1 MGDKDLTLWLK
12 LRDEASGALKGL
24 LPSLKQVGLAVGVA
38 AAAGV
43 ALSISSFTDFQ
54 TSLNNVKAVSQA
66 TVTEMALFEQQ
77 ALDMGAS
84 TKFSAQEAADAQA
97 FLAMAGLSVQQSL
110 AALPGTLQLAAAG
123 QMDLAKAADLTTNVM
138 SGYRLAVGDIPRIND
153 LLAST
158 ASTANTNVEQL
169 GDAMSYVGPVA
180 AAAGRPIEETAA
192 ALGLLASNAFAG
204 ERGGTAL
211 RGIIATLITPS
222 AALESITGKYALTL
236 HDATGAMLPL
246 DEILGQFN
254 EKGVTSGEI
263 MSIFGK
269 RAGPAMLALLGE
281 GGDALKDYTKDLEA
295 VGDAAKIMAET
306 QQEGIVGV
314 MTNMS
319 SAAST
324 LSIIIGRELE
334 PAFTVFAESATE
346 GMRWLGENIGFVIS
360 ETKAIATSVAAG
372 FTTVGLAYL
381 AMNARMVATT
391 IATNVAKAAMVAFN
405 LVTRANPIGLLVTA
419 IGAAVAAYV
428 YWSDEINAFLA
439 GAWNK
444 YLAANEY
451 AIELLRPMASL
462 VGIELPASMDEYRI
476 ATDVAAEATESLSFA
491 ETIAA
496 AESEVLAVAESN
508 VATEARAAAEAV
520 ETMAEEVDAFLS
532 TVEGKSAGLDHWGL
546 QLDGIGKSVALI
558 PPPLFDMTGTIED
571 QSAAVGHWG
580 VDITQFGEQLD
591 VLPLKAQA
599 ATEGFLD
606 NITSTFAAAFEG
618 GGGFMGGLQSVMTQG
633 WEGLFL
639 EEGEKSAD
647 GFLGTMQE
655 KFTAL
660 GGLPLVGPLLAAFGP
675 ALIGGISKIWSSF
688 GPSEAELAARKQFAG
703 FHKGAVEALG
713 ETQKFADEVQ
723 VAINQGWD
731 TTLAETRAGFILFGT
746 DAGLTYDQAF
756 ADYERYQQ
764 AVGAGNT
771 ALMEQIE
778 ADYARYREASEEAN
792 EAASRAWESASNAA
806 VSAFRASEDAGVSAY
821 DEIFEKA
828 IESGHGQ
835 EEAVA
840 QATAAQLAASAEVIA
855 AKREEYAFDAAM
867 NAAMSLGANATAE
880 ERKSAARDA
889 ATVARESWGA
899 AMDAVADSD
908 QAASDAMNETWDPE
922 SGDVVTDTRGA
933 ADAIVLKMEQAERDL
948 QIQFEKMSAAAGTE
962 AQSIESSFNSIE
974 IKDQSFTIREHR
986 SFRIAGFR
994 NSARVGLKAGSMAAR
1009 LARASR

>member
-12 LRDEASGALKGL
+12 LKDEASGAFKG
-24 LPSLKQVGLAVGVA
+24 SAKVIA
-38 AAAGV
+38 AAAVAIGV
-43 ALSISSFTDFQ
+43 AVGAAGIKLFKLGSDAEEAD
-54 TSLNNVKAVSQA
+54 NVIGLAFGSMK
-66 TVTEMALFEQQ
+66 QQ
-77 ALDMGAS
+77 AIDWSAAFKAATGS
-84 TKFSAQEAADAQA
+84 SKFESRE
-97 FLAMAGLSVQQSL
+97 L
-110 AALPGTLQLAAAG
+110 
-123 QMDLAKAADLTTNVM
+123 AADLGLIIRGMGFTEQATFDMSTQMVELAADMSSAKNVP
-138 SGYRLAVGDIPRIND
+138 LALALDKIRAGLIGESEPLRTMGV
-153 LLAST
+153 LLSEAR
-158 ASTANTNVEQL
+158 VKQ
-169 GDAMSYVGPVA
+169 VA
-180 AAAGRPIEETAA
+180 YAE
-192 ALGLLASNAFAG
+192 
-204 ERGGTAL
+204 
-211 RGIIATLITPS
+211 GIA
-222 AALESITGKYALTL
+222 
-236 HDATGAMLPL
+236 ATGAELTIQEKVQARMHI
-246 DEILGQFN
+246 IL
-254 EKGVTSGEI
+254 VD
-263 MSIFGK
+263 SIAMHGDLINTQESSANQWRAIGNVVFDAATTFGK
-269 RAGPAMLALLGE
+269 KLLPAFNDVLGVMRTMVDRGVEVLEWLSASEDRMDTLGAIMVGAVVAGVVSVTAALWLMVPAVTAATGGLNLVLPAIVVGLGLASAAAWKFRDDISNAMADAVDVVSGFVLGALTQIHKLALLEDKIFGTDFAAGIADAASAVE
-281 GGDALKDYTKDLEA
+281 QFRVDAGGSLRVLRDDAGPPMVELADMGYAIGLSLGGSSGDA
-295 VGDAAKIMAET
+295 
-306 QQEGIVGV
+306 
-314 MTNMS
+314 
-319 SAAST
+319 
-324 LSIIIGRELE
+324 
-334 PAFTVFAESATE
+334 P
-346 GMRWLGENIGFVIS
+346 
-360 ETKAIATSVAAG
+360 SVAG
-372 FTTVGLAYL
+372 G
-381 AMNARMVATT
+381 AR
-391 IATNVAKAAMVAFN
+391 VAK
-405 LVTRANPIGLLVTA
+405 
-419 IGAAVAAYV
+419 
-428 YWSDEINAFLA
+428 
-439 GAWNK
+439 
-444 YLAANEY
+444 
-451 AIELLRPMASL
+451 
-462 VGIELPASMDEYRI
+462 
-476 ATDVAAEATESLSFA
+476 
-491 ETIAA
+491 
-496 AESEVLAVAESN
+496 
-508 VATEARAAAEAV
+508 
-520 ETMAEEVDAFLS
+520 EEVDAFLS
-532 TVEGKSAGLDHWGL
+532 TIEGKSAALDHWGL
-546 QLDGIGKSVALI
+546 QLDGIGQSVDQI
-558 PPPLFDMTGTIED
+558 PPFLSTLTGTIED

-580 VDITQFGEQLD
+580 LDITQFGQQLD
-591 VLPLKAQA
+591 LIPLKAQA

-606 NITSTFAAAFEG
+606 NITSTFAAAFTG
-618 GGGFMGGLQSVMTQG
+618 GGGFLGGLQSVMTQG
-633 WEGLFL
+633 WGALFVG
-639 EEGEKSAD
+639 EGETAAT
-647 GFLGTMQE
+647 GFLGKMQGVMG
-655 KFTAL
+655 AL
-660 GGLPLVGPLLAAFGP
+660 GGVPLVGPLLAAFGP

-986 SFRIAGFR
+986 QFSYSGFQEFGEGGPEGRQHGGPVGAGQSVIVGEAGPEIFTPGR
-994 NSARVGLKAGSMAAR
+994 SGSVTSNRSIPSAEEIGAAV
-1009 LARASR
+1009 ARAMQRAPLVVPRDAVTDAVLGNSPSRQALAGYQ